1 MQRLHSLA
9 VNADGFAFDP
19 TTGESFTLNAAGLLI
34 LNGLREGLEPEAIAD
49 RVAARFDVG
58 AEDAA
63 RDVTDFLDTL
73 RTFRLL

>member
-1 MQRLHSLA
+1 MQRLRSLA

-19 TTGESFTLNAAGLLI
+19 TTGESFTLNPTGVLI
-34 LNGLREGLEPEAIAD
+34 LNGLRDDLGPEAIAE
-49 RVAARFDVG
+49 RLAAQFDV
-58 AEDAA
+58 APSDAA